1 MAPARKGPMAAPMD
15 PVPSMMEV
23 TVASAFEDP
32 RRLGCVPWNKA
43 RARFD

>member
-32 RRLGCVPWNKA
+32 RRLGWVPCKEV
-43 RARFD
+43 DKGDI